1 MWLGDLWLPTG
12 CSKCLKR
19 KNKSVPGLLLPVTSN
34 DFGLPATRNEELKTG
49 NKQLITNI
57 MTENYILEICY
68 IIASV
73 LFIFGLKML
82 SHPETARKGN
92 LWAAFG
98 MVLAIVTTI
107 LFHTKDGKHI
117 GNIGLIVAALILGT
131 AIGWTIAKKVKMTAM
146 PQLVSLFNGMGGACA
161 ALIAISEFPHLAH
174 DAGSVSMLSGEV
186 LDLMVGLVIGTVSFA
201 GSMIAFGKLD
211 GKIGDLR
218 IKSLRF
224 VNIGILIIIIGFVT
238 FIMNLGVIVPIT
250 AMPYIYTLFAISIVY
265 GVLFVMPIGG
275 ADMPVVISLLNSF
288 TGVAAATGGFL
299 YHNQAMLTGGIL
311 VGSAGTIL
319 TVLMCKAMNRSL
331 LNVVVGV
338 FGGGGGA
345 GIEVSGSIKE
355 ITLSDAS
362 ILLSYSQKVVIVPG
376 YGLAVAQAQHLCHE
390 LEKILEEKGV
400 EVSYAIHPVAGRM
413 PGHMNVLLAEADV
426 PYEKLMEMD
435 NINPTMP
442 NVDVCVIIGANDV
455 VNPAAMDD
463 PSSPIFGMP
472 IIKAYEAK
480 NIIVMKRG
488 MGKGYAA
495 IENNL
500 FFNDKTRM
508 LFGDAKSS
516 LQKLVSEVKS
526 L

>member
-1 MWLGDLWLPTG
+1 MI
-12 CSKCLKR
+12 S
-19 KNKSVPGLLLPVTSN
+19 
-34 DFGLPATRNEELKTG
+34 
-49 NKQLITNI
+49 
-57 MTENYILEICY
+57 NYILEICY

-73 LFIFGLKML
+73 CFIFGLKML

-92 LWAAFG
+92 IIAAIG
-98 MVLAIVTTI
+98 MVLAIVVTI
-107 LFHTKDGKHI
+107 LFHKKDGEPI
-117 GNIGLIVAALILGT
+117 GNIGLILTAL
-131 AIGWTIAKKVKMTAM
+131 AIGTIIGWLVAKKVKMTAM

-161 ALIAISEFPHLAH
+161 ALIAIMEFPHIAH
-174 DAGSVSMLSGEV
+174 GQATANMMSGEV
-186 LDLMVGLVIGTVSFA
+186 LDLFIGLVIGSVSFA

-211 GKIGDLR
+211 GRIGDIRSKIL
-218 IKSLRF
+218 SY
-224 VNIGILIIIIGFVT
+224 VNIGILVFIIAFIAY
-238 FIMNLGVIVPIT
+238 IMNMNVVVPADVMAFVYILLGV
-250 AMPYIYTLFAISIVY
+250 ALVY

-331 LNVVVGV
+331 LNVIIGA
-338 FGGGGGA
+338 FGGGGA
-345 GIEVSGSIKE
+345 SSSADVAGSIKE
-355 ITLSDAS
+355 ISLSDS
-362 ILLSYSQKVVIVPG
+362 SVLLSYSQKVVIVPG

-390 LEKILEEKGV
+390 LEKTLEEKGV

-426 PYEKLMEMD
+426 SYDKLIEMD
-435 NINPTMP
+435 EINPSMP

-463 PSSPIFGMP
+463 PGSPIYGMP
-472 IIKAYEAK
+472 IIKAHEAK

-500 FFNDKTRM
+500 FYNDKTRM
-508 LFGDAKSS
+508 LFGDAKAT
-516 LQKLVSEVKS
+516 LQKLVSEVKN